1 MVMAFK
7 YLPNQLLRAN
17 TRVIKLINKQKYISE
32 CIVTE
37 QNIKKNVEQKK
48 NNRRL
53 FACPASSN
61 NSC

>member
-32 CIVTE
+32 RIVTE

-48 NNRRL
+48 KQ
-53 FACPASSN
+53 
-61 NSC
+61 